1 MDTIALLSLWKSHDV
16 STVGKVRR
24 CCLPKRHIGQIMKKI
39 QLFVLVI
46 TSALCS
52 AFSIENDSTDL
63 DNKVERSSQ
72 VTNECFPKPVDCEEI
87 LMNGN
92 RINGVYTIWP
102 RHRKMSGK
110 SVEVYCDMV
119 TDGGGWTVLQRRGN
133 FGKAMNYFNKTWE
146 FYKNGFGQLE
156 KDFWIGN
163 NLIFTLTNQGSYSVR
178 FDMRH
183 HNGTSA
189 YALYD
194 KFWIEDEDKKY
205 QLNIDGYSGNA
216 GDSMSY
222 HKAMKFST
230 SDNDNDPYSGN
241 CAVMYSGACGIK
253 VVTKYL

>member
-1 MDTIALLSLWKSHDV
+1 
-16 STVGKVRR
+16 
-24 CCLPKRHIGQIMKKI
+24 
-39 QLFVLVI
+39 
-46 TSALCS
+46 
-52 AFSIENDSTDL
+52 
-63 DNKVERSSQ
+63 
-72 VTNECFPKPVDCEEI
+72 
-87 LMNGN
+87 
-92 RINGVYTIWP
+92 
-102 RHRKMSGK
+102 MS
-110 SVEVYCDMV
+110 
-119 TDGGGWTVLQRRGN
+119 VLQRRGN
-133 FGKAMNYFNKTWE
+133 YGKAMNYFNKTWE

-230 SDNDNDPYSGN
+230 SDNDNDQHSGN
-241 CAVMYSGACGIK
+241 CAVMYSGAWWYKTCQQVTFNGLYRIGKYSVPGSTDGIHWYK
-253 VVTKYL
+253 FSDYPDSLEFTEIKIRSMYFK